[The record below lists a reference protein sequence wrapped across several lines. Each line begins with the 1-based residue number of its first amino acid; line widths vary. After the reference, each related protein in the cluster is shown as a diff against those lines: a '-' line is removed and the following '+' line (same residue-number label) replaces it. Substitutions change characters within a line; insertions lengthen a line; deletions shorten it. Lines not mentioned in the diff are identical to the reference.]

1 MKSPQNIDVK
11 RTQRLLFTGFCMGLA
26 DLVPGVSGGTIAFLY
41 GIYDEL
47 LFSIRT
53 VTGKT
58 IKLIA
63 RGKFKEALSTIPFA
77 FLVPL
82 AIGILTAIFG
92 LVHLV
97 TYLLDNHATY
107 VWSFFFGLVLGSVV
121 VISKRVEKWNLNRAL
136 LLLAAFSITFGVL
149 GLPVLDTQ
157 ETPLVLFLTG
167 AIAITAMILPGISG
181 SLIMVILGQ
190 YKTVINSVADRK
202 IADMFYF
209 ACGAAVGIALFSR
222 LLSWLLKNHHTAV
235 IATMI
240 GIMLGSLRRVWP
252 WQTELSDGTYVNNA
266 PEWGWPVA
274 GSIALGLFAFALVW
288 YLEKLGVAR
297 EHDDID
303 DKEFVKE
310 MKSQHD

>member
-1 MKSPQNIDVK
+1 
-11 RTQRLLFTGFCMGLA
+11 
-26 DLVPGVSGGTIAFLY
+26 
-41 GIYDEL
+41 
-47 LFSIRT
+47 
-53 VTGKT
+53 
-58 IKLIA
+58 
-63 RGKFKEALSTIPFA
+63 
-77 FLVPL
+77 
-82 AIGILTAIFG
+82 
-92 LVHLV
+92 
-97 TYLLDNHATY
+97 
-107 VWSFFFGLVLGSVV
+107 
-121 VISKRVEKWNLNRAL
+121 
-136 LLLAAFSITFGVL
+136 
-149 GLPVLDTQ
+149 
-157 ETPLVLFLTG
+157 
-167 AIAITAMILPGISG
+167 
-181 SLIMVILGQ
+181 MVILGQ

-240 GIMLGSLRRVWP
+240 GVMLGSLRRVWP